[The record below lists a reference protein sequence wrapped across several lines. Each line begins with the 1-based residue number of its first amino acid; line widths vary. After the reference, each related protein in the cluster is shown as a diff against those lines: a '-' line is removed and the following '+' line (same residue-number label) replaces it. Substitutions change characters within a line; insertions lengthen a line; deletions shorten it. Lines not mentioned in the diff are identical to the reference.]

1 MLALEYSLSLFLSH
15 FLTSI
20 LTTTLPV
27 LNDIFRFI
35 ICKFIL
41 LQVLPT
47 KKGSWI
53 KNYRFI
59 RSFTIGQG
67 SYLLQFYYFKLQIEE
82 GKRQTPTR

>member
-41 LQVLPT
+41 LQVLPM